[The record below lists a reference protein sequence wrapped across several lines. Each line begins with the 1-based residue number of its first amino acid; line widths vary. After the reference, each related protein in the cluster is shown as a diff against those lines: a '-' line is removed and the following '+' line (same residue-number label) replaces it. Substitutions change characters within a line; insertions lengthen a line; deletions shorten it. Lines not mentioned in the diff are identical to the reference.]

1 MKQTIFT
8 LLLISAIGL
17 VSCRKNGV
25 EPSIQQYDQTQ
36 IQNYISANGLTGKMV
51 KDTSGGD
58 TTGMYYQILNKGFGT
73 TPLSYSNLVSF
84 VFTLKSFDGK
94 YVTTDTIQNHYYGY
108 IGHINTGTLPY
119 GLELAIINDLK
130 YSGGSMRVLIPSRLA
145 YGRAGYG
152 TGSEENANHIAG
164 NQCLDYYVHIIGNDA
179 GLPAAQSAYDDSVIT
194 HYYKKNGLTY
204 TPIHVLDTNSSGV
217 ITGYNYYYNIRVP
230 GTGTDSVN
238 FNSTITTNYAGR
250 LLDETWFDLT
260 SNEPADT
267 TSFDMQSVVK
277 GVRLAM
283 THQIGNTHVTAGCTI
298 SMIIPSGLA
307 YGPGSHSANTAN
319 VPTNSN
325 LRFEYEVKRVWP
337 Q

>member
-25 EPSIQQYDQTQ
+25 EPGIQQYDQTQ
-36 IQNYISANGLTGKMV
+36 IQNYISSNGLTGMV

-58 TTGMYYQILNKGFGT
+58 TTGMYYQILTKGSGDL
-73 TPLSYSNLVSF
+73 LSYNNLVSF

-94 YVTTDTIQNHYYGY
+94 YTTTDTIQNHYYGY
-108 IGHINTGTLPY
+108 VGHISTGTLPY

-152 TGSEENANHIAG
+152 TGSSENANHIAG

-179 GLPAAQSAYDDSVIT
+179 GLPAAQSAYDDQVIHNYIT
-194 HYYKKNGLTY
+194 KNALTY
-204 TPIHVLDTNSSGV
+204 TKVYAQDTNSSNV
-217 ITGYNYYYNIRVP
+217 ITGYYYYYNVRVP
-230 GTGTDSVN
+230 GTGTDSIN
-238 FNSTITTNYAGR
+238 FNSSITTNYAGR

-260 SNEPADT
+260 ANEPADT
-267 TSFDMQSVVK
+267 VSFDMQNVLK
-277 GVRLAM
+277 GVQLAM
-283 THQIGNTHVTAGCTI
+283 KHITSGGTI

-307 YGPGSHSANTAN
+307 YGTGSHSGSTAN
-319 VPTNSN
+319 IPTNSN